1 MKLSGGEIVVRAL
14 QDEGIRWTFGIPGTH
29 NIELYDALGVADS
42 IRPVLVTD
50 EQSASFMADG
60 VWRATGEMACVNV
73 VPGAGLTHALSGIA
87 EAWMDNVPMLV
98 LGCGIRRDS
107 GRAYQL
113 HDVDQFALVEAVTRA
128 RYRPMNGTELYRD
141 LRTACAVARDGAGG
155 PVFVEVP
162 ANVYLFKHEVTLP
175 ARGAPWPAAREAVE
189 PPEAVGGGMAG
200 PAGSHAGGDGRAEGA
215 GSGAPGGGM
224 AGAAGGAGPGGGRAG
239 PATGPSPGEATPATR
254 PSRGDGMAEAVRAAA
269 ALLREAER
277 PLVYLGAGALGGR
290 DAALRLVEL
299 LEAPFSTTFQGK
311 GVLPESHPLFLWPGF
326 GATAPPFVR
335 EEAERCDVTLAVG
348 CRFGEVATGSY
359 GMEPRGS
366 LIHVDIEPAVLNA
379 NYPAAVAV
387 AADARTFLEALLAEL
402 GPDAERPRDV
412 ALRHRIQ
419 EGHNALLAELL
430 GEAGKERVNP
440 AHLLLAVQRLFGP
453 DTVYTTDSG
462 NGTFLAMEHL
472 RLDQPR
478 KFLAPVDYSCMGY
491 SVPAALGAKL
501 AAPDLPVVALAG
513 DGAFLM
519 TGMELITAAQEGIG
533 VVVLVLRD
541 RELAQIAQFQGTA
554 MNRKVASALP
564 DYDLRSLAKG
574 MGCEFLHLDA
584 DDATQEVLTRARGMA
599 EKGLPVVVDVAIDY
613 SRKTFFTRGVVK
625 TNLLRFPLKD
635 RIRFIGRAVVRKVT
649 G

>member
-1 MKLSGGEIVVRAL
+1 MKRSGGEIVVRAL

-29 NIELYDALGVADS
+29 NIELYDALGVAEG

-87 EAWMDNVPMLV
+87 EAFMDNVPMLV

-113 HDVDQFALVEAVTRA
+113 HDVDQFAIVGGVTKGQF
-128 RYRPMNGTELYRD
+128 RPMNGEELYRD
-141 LRTACAVARDGAGG
+141 VRAACALARDGAPG

-162 ANVYLFKHEVTLP
+162 ANVYLFQHTVTFPEGDDPRMPVEEAGAQNASP
-175 ARGAPWPAAREAVE
+175 ADASTGTDEE
-189 PPEAVGGGMAG
+189 
-200 PAGSHAGGDGRAEGA
+200 GDGQVDGLSE
-215 GSGAPGGGM
+215 
-224 AGAAGGAGPGGGRAG
+224 AA
-239 PATGPSPGEATPATR
+239 
-254 PSRGDGMAEAVRAAA
+254 RAAA
-269 ALLREAER
+269 EMLRQAKS
-277 PLVYLGAGALGGR
+277 PLVYLGAGALGAR
-290 DAALRLVEL
+290 VEALHLVDL

-311 GVLPESHPLFLWPGF
+311 GILPEGHPLFLWPGF

-335 EEAERCDVTLAVG
+335 EEAERCDLTLAVG

-359 GMEPRGS
+359 GMEPRGP
-366 LIHVDIEPAVLNA
+366 LIHVDIDPAVLNA
-379 NYPAAVAV
+379 NYPAELAV
-387 AADARTFLEALLAEL
+387 AADARLFLEALTEEL
-402 GPDAERPRDV
+402 GRESQRGEDV
-412 ALRHRIQ
+412 ALRHRIE
-419 EGHNALLAELL
+419 EGHRQVREEWSKASSE
-430 GEAGKERVNP
+430 ERVSP
-440 AHLLLAVQRLFGP
+440 AHLLTTVQRLFGP

-462 NGTFLAMEHL
+462 NGTFLAMELL
-472 RLDQPR
+472 RLEQPR

-491 SVPAALGAKL
+491 SVPAAIGAKL
-501 AAPDLPVVALAG
+501 AAPEHPVVALAG

-541 RELAQIAQFQGTA
+541 RELAQIAQFQATA

-564 DYDLRSLAKG
+564 DYDLANLAKG
-574 MGCEFLHLDA
+574 MGCEFLHLDT
-584 DDATQEVLTRARGMA
+584 DQEVEETLTTARVMG
-599 EKGLPVVVDVAIDY
+599 ENGFPVVVDVAIDY
-613 SRKTFFTRGVVK
+613 SRKTFFTKGVVK
-625 TNLLRFPLKD
+625 TNLLRFPLRD
-635 RIRFIGRAVVRKVT
+635 RVRFVGRALVRKVT